1 MKVCLLLKTL
11 MNARPSEK
19 QGYSQMDSQLGNL
32 GDHMGSHKRDGWAME
47 GKVGEEKGD
56 KKAEIVKS
64 RGHRR
69 KGSQKGEVTE
79 GRREKQLNRLGP

>member
-1 MKVCLLLKTL
+1 MGTL
-11 MNARPSEK
+11 AITR
-19 QGYSQMDSQLGNL
+19 
-32 GDHMGSHKRDGWAME
+32 GSHKRDGWAME

-69 KGSQKGEVTE
+69 KGSQKREVTE
-79 GRREKQLNRLGP
+79 GRREKQLSRLGP